1 MSVKEFLKQQA
12 VNIAV
17 GGQYTLSNWFD
28 AQGKPRTFACRTS
41 RGFGTRVISHPLIF
55 RCVRNSDSET
65 TRKNNLLYGT
75 SSCGRRPPSPR
86 EWGGGH
92 EKRKS
97 PGAFRLAGILCRW
110 VRQLSS
116 FERHFAVRRV
126 HATTGARRTHAKHRG
141 FQTDHSGGRRAWKQ
155 HRHAACSQVKL
166 ASSGSGRTAGAPDQE
181 FLRCQRDAVGVGVIQ
196 QAAMVRLWNQFAGFR
211 RGIFHAASDTVLI
224 TPCPRSRPPWPRR
237 PVS

>member
-1 MSVKEFLKQQA
+1 MGS
-12 VNIAV
+12 
-17 GGQYTLSNWFD
+17 
-28 AQGKPRTFACRTS
+28 
-41 RGFGTRVISHPLIF
+41 GTRVTSHPLIF
-55 RCVRNSDSET
+55 RRARNFDSET
-65 TRKNNLLYGT
+65 TRKNTVRHPLVVAGYLHHLANGAANMK
-75 SSCGRRPPSPR
+75 S
-86 EWGGGH
+86 
-92 EKRKS
+92 EKVLE
-97 PGAFRLAGILCRW
+97 PFGLQEFHVDGFGNFH
-110 VRQLSS
+110 LSNGN
-116 FERHFAVRRV
+116 FAVRRV
-126 HATTGARRTHAKHRG
+126 HATTGARRTHARHRG

-181 FLRCQRDAVGVGVIQ
+181 FFRCQRDAVGVGVIQ